1 MFLANDAMYGEI
13 DVLQFIYDR
22 NTTIRERVKSEVISQ
37 YTVHAKPP
45 PNIVFSNSPVRI
57 LYNIRNDFFVIFY
70 GVEPTPQIPW
80 VAYTIRISDGD
91 LIDWSHPS
99 RTYFKDRDLGFEQ
112 LLMPSNINTREG
124 EYVEIPLTSG
134 TSGGSTVRGRNS
146 GRKSGAKSSKG
157 KVFT

>member
-13 DVLQFIYDR
+13 DILQFIYDR

-37 YTVHAKPP
+37 YAVHAKTP
-45 PNIVFSNSPVRI
+45 PNIAFSNSPVRI

-99 RTYFKDRDLGFEQ
+99 RTYFKDRDFEQ
-112 LLMPSNINTREG
+112 LFIPSNINTRDG
-124 EYVEIPLTSG
+124 EYVEVPLTSG
-134 TSGGSTVRGRNS
+134 GSNTIRGRKNS
-146 GRKSGAKSSKG
+146 KIN
-157 KVFT
+157 